1 MQLEGAASAQLAGRA
16 LAGGFANKI
25 APELVITVLLVVLLY
40 LTSERTVK
48 KGLKLYAKESAAFSA
63 MADARVALDD
73 AERQEETKGLLDDD
87 GGEPKGVDDEKR
99 AALDRIL
106 AEERR
111 AFPPDKVAVLAG
123 GQRQVEEA
131 GAWHVAARHHGLRFR
146 FASGL
151 RHIQG
156 KVDGIEVSVRQNGQ
170 VADVQVSVPQQVFVR
185 PGKGDSGN
193 PVLDLLVDSQG
204 IPDAVVEPVLE
215 VVHGRGGVIDRGVLR
230 VSWTGDIKGC
240 LDSVLAIARGLRGPA
255 TPTG

>member
-1 MQLEGAASAQLAGRA
+1 MMDLVVVALVGLPMVGLFVLVAWGAVGTRTLSSATPAMSRA
-16 LAGGFANKI
+16 LKKHGFSEHYGEFVHGSDGRRVVVDRARATVFI
-25 APELVITVLLVVLLY
+25 PMRQAPF
-40 LTSERTVK
+40 
-48 KGLKLYAKESAAFSA
+48 GAFPEEP
-63 MADARVALDD
+63 D
-73 AERQEETKGLLDDD
+73 AEFTDD
-87 GGEPKGVDDEKR
+87 GV
-99 AALDRIL
+99 LVH
-106 AEERR
+106 
-111 AFPPDKVAVLAG
+111 FPPSPEQVSPSLARAERL
-123 GQRQVEEA
+123 QRQVEEA